1 LKTEGIFVIIETEM
15 PPVIRNKKVHHDFSI
30 IESLEAGIVLQGTEI
45 KSLREGKAN
54 LADSFARIENEE
66 VFLHNFHISPYQQGN
81 IYNHA
86 PLRLKKLLLHRS
98 QIKRLIGKV
107 QERGFT
113 LVPLRVYFKNGK
125 AKVELALAKGKR
137 AYDKRQDMAE
147 REAQREI
154 ERALKK

>member
-1 LKTEGIFVIIETEM
+1 M
-15 PPVIRNKKVHHDFSI
+15 
-30 IESLEAGIVLQGTEI
+30 LQGTEI

-54 LADSFARIENEE
+54 LADSFARIENGEI
-66 VFLHNFHISPYQQGN
+66 FLYNFHISPYRQGN
-81 IYNHA
+81 IYNHD
-86 PLRLKKLLLHRS
+86 PLRVKKLLLHRS

-125 AKVELALAKGKR
+125 AKVELALAKGKKT
-137 AYDKRQDMAE
+137 YDKRQDMAK